1 MNRYPEPLHETP
13 QTVNP
18 TLVAD
23 LEDLLLQQ
31 HGSFLTSDETIQVQ
45 IHTGSNAV
53 CLKAQLGNGKSD
65 HIFELFARETKNI
78 DLDTCLAL
86 IIDYLDATLDE
97 FFREDRNAFFPL
109 DFTPRSF
116 EDLTIWVKHEL
127 RRFDCENEAD
137 KLLHHL

>member
-1 MNRYPEPLHETP
+1 MNRYPDPIHETP
-13 QTVNP
+13 QAADP
-18 TLVAD
+18 ALVTD
-23 LEDLLLQQ
+23 LRDLLLQQ
-31 HGSFLTSDETIQVQ
+31 HESSLVLNETIQVE

-53 CLKAQLGNGKSD
+53 CLKTRVGNGKSD
-65 HIFELFARETKNI
+65 HVFELFAREIKNI

-116 EDLTIWVKHEL
+116 EGLTIWVKHEL